1 MKNYFNINTMRS
13 LFYCSL
19 LCFMSLNLLA
29 QGLPENPEEGKCYVR
44 CVTPDVWE
52 NEEVKVLVK
61 PAHKKLEVIPAAYK
75 DEQVEVLVKPGTKK
89 FVYVPAQY
97 KTVVE
102 DFLIEEPAS
111 ELEVKEAQFAVSTA
125 EVEVKPAY
133 ARYEYQVSTENCS
146 SPDLR
151 DCMVLCYVKHPAEKK
166 SVIVDTLM
174 RDATVETQQSKGNT
188 VSITKQVLSSE
199 ARVDT
204 IEIPP
209 VYETYTRRVLVQDAT
224 VKEVEVPAV
233 YTAETVRRL
242 KEKGGLTVWEEI
254 QCDLVD
260 YNVLPIYYDFN
271 SARLTGDSKSVI
283 DEKIFKLMKAKPL
296 ISIEISSYTD
306 CRADEA
312 YNLDLS
318 QRRAEAVVDYLVSK
332 GIERRRLV
340 ARGYGESKPVN
351 KCIDGVPCTEEE
363 HAKNRRTEFRVISN

>member
-1 MKNYFNINTMRS
+1 MRTLMYS
-13 LFYCSL
+13 LFFGL
-19 LCFMSLNLLA
+19 LGPALFA

-52 NEEVKVLVK
+52 DEEVKVLEK
-61 PAHKKLEVIPAAYK
+61 PAHKKLAAVPAVYK
-75 DEQVEVLVKPGTKK
+75 DEEVEVLTKPGTKK

-102 DFLIEEPAS
+102 EFLIEEPYS

-125 EVEVKPAY
+125 EVEVRPAY
-133 ARYEYQVSTENCS
+133 ARYEYQVSTENCK

-151 DCMVLCYVKHPAEKK
+151 DCMVLCYVKYPAEKK
-166 SVIVDTLM
+166 SVIVDTLL
-174 RDATVETQQSKGNT
+174 RDATVETRQEKGRT
-188 VSITKQVLSSE
+188 ISITKQVITSE

-224 VKEVEVPAV
+224 VKEIEVPAV
-233 YTAETVRRL
+233 YRTETVRRL

-254 QCDLVD
+254 ECALAD
-260 YNVLPIYYDFN
+260 YNVLPIYYEFN
-271 SARLTGDSKSVI
+271 SARLTEDSKRVVE
-283 DEKIFKLMKAKPL
+283 EKIFKLMKAKPL
-296 ISIEISSYTD
+296 ISVEISSHTD
-306 CRADEA
+306 SRATDE

-318 QRRAEAVVDYLVSK
+318 QRRAQSVVDYLASK

-340 ARGYGESKPVN
+340 ARGFGESQPVN
-351 KCIDGVPCTEEE
+351 TCIDGVPCSEEE